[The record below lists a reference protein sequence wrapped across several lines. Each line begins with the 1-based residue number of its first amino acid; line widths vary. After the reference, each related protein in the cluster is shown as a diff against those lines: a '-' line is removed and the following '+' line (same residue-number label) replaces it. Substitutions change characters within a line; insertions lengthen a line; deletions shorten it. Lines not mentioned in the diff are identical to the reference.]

1 MIAFLLDL
9 IGGGVLESMEAV
21 KSRGKLERML
31 YTVGQRQHF
40 AYVEEAA
47 FAYENDLL
55 QVAKTAQAL
64 VCHL

>member
-1 MIAFLLDL
+1 
-9 IGGGVLESMEAV
+9 MEAV